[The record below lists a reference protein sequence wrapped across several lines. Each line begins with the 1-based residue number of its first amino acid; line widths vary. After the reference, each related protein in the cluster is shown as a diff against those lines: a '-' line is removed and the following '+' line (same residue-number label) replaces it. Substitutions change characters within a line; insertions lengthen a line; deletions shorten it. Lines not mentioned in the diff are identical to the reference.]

1 MGEEFEPTIFIGGQ
15 QVGIFKDCIAKS
27 IVEDKEE
34 QKRSN
39 QYSVSLSCSIESD
52 NLSKQVW
59 ELLFNKGRRYTK
71 AERKLFIR
79 TVEHYGKVE
88 FTLKNLE
95 VYADG
100 FGSGELVMVCTTPKA
115 VKSFLRM
122 RGVDSKY
129 KIIGSSGLKRKR
141 NNRWEKV
148 NRHEALRSD

>member
-1 MGEEFEPTIFIGGQ
+1 MGEELEQTLFIGGEQ
-15 QVGIFKDCIAKS
+15 IGFSKDCIIES
-27 IVEDKEE
+27 KEE
-34 QKRSN
+34 QKCSFS
-39 QYSVSLSCSIESD
+39 QHSVSFSCDFESEK
-52 NLSKQVW
+52 LSKQVW

-79 TVEHYGKVE
+79 TVEQYGKVE

-129 KIIGSSGLKRKR
+129 KIVKHY
-141 NNRWEKV
+141 KV
-148 NRHEALRSD
+148 F